1 VIDMSATTT
10 KLGTETKR
18 GSGFASTLRRR
29 PEIALSLLLFVI
41 LFAGWEAAVWLFDVP
56 LIVMPAPSAIIKALW
71 ANLATQRFYY
81 HLGVTLWEIVAGFVI
96 GAIVGLII
104 GISIGQWKILE
115 KTVYPYVV
123 ALQIVPK
130 VAVAPLIII
139 WFGYGLSSKVVIT
152 ALIVFFP
159 VVVNCIAG
167 MNAASRQQI
176 DMLYSFTATRW
187 QIFRMVK
194 WQTALPYIFAGLDV
208 AVVLAVIGA
217 IVGEF
222 IGSQSGLGN
231 LLLQK
236 NFSMDTA
243 GTFAIVIVLSVIG
256 IVLHRI
262 VNVLRVSIIFWAE
275 REEVLANEST

>member
-1 VIDMSATTT
+1 MS
-10 KLGTETKR
+10 LTETKPGTGTR
-18 GSGFASTLRRR
+18 AGSGLAKALKRR
-29 PEIALSLLLFVI
+29 PEIALSLVLFII
-41 LFAGWEAAVWLFDVP
+41 LFAGWEVAVWLFDIPV
-56 LIVMPAPSAIIKALW
+56 IVMPAPSAIIKALW
-71 ANLATQRFYY
+71 ANMTTQRFYY
-81 HLGVTLWEIVAGFVI
+81 HLGVTLWEILAGFAI
-96 GAIVGLII
+96 GAVVGLII

-115 KTVYPYVV
+115 KTIYPYVV
-123 ALQIVPK
+123 ALQTVPK

-139 WFGYGLSSKVVIT
+139 WFGYGLTSKIVIT

-243 GTFAIVIVLSVIG
+243 GTFAIVIVLSAIG
-256 IVLHRI
+256 ILLHKI
-262 VNVLRVSIIFWAE
+262 VNVLRVTIIFWAE
-275 REEVLANEST
+275 HEEVLANEST